1 MGDRFATIGMGR
13 GLRTQAA
20 LPASVNPEPYFAA
33 AVLLLWGGELGP
45 HLTQCGLGEADL
57 RTKWQLDPS
66 SRLATIDMGRK
77 WGLLCPFLW
86 ELGPRLT
93 QCGLDRGHTSIPSGI
108 LIHPTVWPQCTNVTD
123 RTDRHTTAEG
133 EQFYRRSPKKNK
145 NRYIE

>member
-66 SRLATIDMGRK
+66 NRLATMHQRYRQDRQTYNGR
-77 WGLLCPFLW
+77 G
-86 ELGPRLT
+86 R
-93 QCGLDRGHTSIPSGI
+93 
-108 LIHPTVWPQCTNVTD
+108 TVLQTV
-123 RTDRHTTAEG
+123 AQK
-133 EQFYRRSPKKNK
+133 EQKQIY
-145 NRYIE
+145 